1 MKAIHKKCLLAV
13 AALAFAGTANAQQAA
28 IADDDTTPVYV
39 NTEKLSGYLAERV
52 EAEAQKG
59 LRALTNYVQRT
70 RTIHHLYMP
79 TLLGAQKD

>member
-13 AALAFAGTANAQQAA
+13 AALAFAGTANAQQA
-28 IADDDTTPVYV
+28 IDEDTTPVYV
-39 NTEKLSGYLAERV
+39 NTEGLTGYMAERV

-79 TLLGAQKD
+79 KLLGAQKD